1 MMKQHEGLKDYVL
14 YFDPENVFNNIL
26 IVEVWSFILQSDFVP
41 ELMPYQYILYLACY
55 QGLWLKN
62 YISKL
67 SMWLYSGQQLTVT
80 T

>member
-55 QGLWLKN
+55 QG
-62 YISKL
+62 
-67 SMWLYSGQQLTVT
+67 
-80 T
+80 